1 MVVTNELLMRR
12 SSLIRDLSIISG
24 SWLYEPAKIRLVNDS
39 LFEEWS
45 QTRAGC
51 AVRGSEM
58 IQRIKTYYNN
68 MTGFNMRQN
77 EQKYTFFYFVHINT

>member
-1 MVVTNELLMRR
+1 MTLCLKNDPRPELVVL
-12 SSLIRDLSIISG
+12 
-24 SWLYEPAKIRLVNDS
+24 
-39 LFEEWS
+39 
-45 QTRAGC
+45 
-51 AVRGSEM
+51 VRGSEM